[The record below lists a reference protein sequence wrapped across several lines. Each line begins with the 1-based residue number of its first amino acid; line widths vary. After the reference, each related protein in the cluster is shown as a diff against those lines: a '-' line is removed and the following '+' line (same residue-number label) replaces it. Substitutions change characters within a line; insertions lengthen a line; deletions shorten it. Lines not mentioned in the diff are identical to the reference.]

1 MGQMKCVRERKLGRR
16 DLNEAADLG
25 QGGILLIV
33 MESVRFLKYYSSM
46 PINLKKTIFEHTLRS
61 VSRVNVLCSN
71 CIIMLF

>member
-61 VSRVNVLCSN
+61 VSRVNVSCSN